1 MRDKYATTTVFIVS
15 GKCPTLHLIAFLVV
29 GVLVAVRHVGVPG
42 TVGVFDTPANRA
54 GMAPA

>member
-1 MRDKYATTTVFIVS
+1 
-15 GKCPTLHLIAFLVV
+15 IAFLVV